1 MKKFLLAGLAALLMG
16 IGTQA
21 QNIGSARFG
30 VGAGFTSSST
40 AIKDFDVK
48 NVSLY
53 HVGVYYQIPLLSGL
67 SLQPGIHYQVK
78 GATLDNMV
86 GKGTWDAKVGSLE
99 TKVGYLEIPVQVQ
112 YGLDL
117 MFLRP
122 YLFVE
127 PFVGIGL
134 NIDSSTRENI
144 TGTVIDQVKDF
155 AQATAKRVEYGLGV
169 GAGLEIW
176 RFQISAKYYWNFGRF
191 ADERTGEQKLE
202 AMGNTIQQAYQGGNN
217 FNGFTISLSFFIF

>member
-1 MKKFLLAGLAALLMG
+1 MKKIIIASLAALLVG
-16 IGTQA
+16 IGAQA
-21 QNIGSARFG
+21 QGIGSSRFG
-30 VGAGFTSSST
+30 IGAGFTSSAT

-53 HVGVYYQIPLLSGL
+53 HVGVYYQIPLISGL
-67 SLQPGIHYQVK
+67 SIQPGIHYQVK

-112 YGLDL
+112 WGLDL

-122 YLFVE
+122 YVFAE
-127 PFVGIGL
+127 PFIGLGL
-134 NIDSSTRENI
+134 NIDSSTKENL
-144 TGTVIDQVKDF
+144 TGLTLDQVKDF
-155 AQATAKRVEYGLGV
+155 GQATAKRIEYGLGV
-169 GAGLEIW
+169 GVGLEIW
-176 RFQISAKYYWNFGRF
+176 RFQLAAKYYWNFGRF
-191 ADERTGEQKLE
+191 ADETTGEQKLE
-202 AMGNTIQQAYQGGNN
+202 AMGNTIQQAYKDGNN